1 MSLTYTWEEVE
12 IPESDSMF
20 CVEVDVDFHWSP
32 GTPGYVSGPPEDC
45 YPPEPDEVEIND
57 VTILSVTEIDED
69 GNETELALTEDVAK
83 FWADKFEEEKSEDED
98 FIDLL
103 RAEGAE
109 ADEAAYEA
117 AQEARMDEMRELN
130 WL

>member
-32 GTPGYVSGPPEDC
+32 GDPGRLSGPPEDC

-57 VTILSVTEIDED
+57 VTILKVTEIDED
-69 GNETELALTEDVAK
+69 GNETDLVLTEDVAK
-83 FWADKFEEEKSEDED
+83 FWADKFEEEVAEDED
-98 FIDLL
+98 FIELL
-103 RAEGAE
+103 RNEGAE

-117 AQEARMDEMRELN
+117 AMESRMDEMRELN